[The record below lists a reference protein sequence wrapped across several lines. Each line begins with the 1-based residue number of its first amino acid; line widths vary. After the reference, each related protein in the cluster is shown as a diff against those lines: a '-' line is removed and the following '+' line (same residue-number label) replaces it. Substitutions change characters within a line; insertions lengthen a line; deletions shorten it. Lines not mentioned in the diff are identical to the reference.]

1 MLESSESFGRMN
13 CAPYRIYMTDLSQ
26 TNLMGLLE
34 KQEPLCDELAQWL
47 VKESRIG
54 FDCIKHPLFYSIYH
68 VPQMNALV
76 NRQFELKKQAVAK
89 ALSEKN
95 FTKVV
100 SLHERPWRIQ
110 AFIDVEKE
118 LSDKAYWETL
128 HWLWT
133 DSENIWQNL
142 SEWRRLLSS
151 KRSGQF
157 MYEDDLK
164 VFQALPDSFTVYR
177 GYERGKNFDGVSYT
191 LEREKAE
198 WFSRRFCKASKA
210 RVRERVV
217 KKSQVFAYTDARSEK
232 EIIIL

>member
-1 MLESSESFGRMN
+1 MR
-13 CAPYRIYMTDLSQ
+13 
-26 TNLMGLLE
+26 LLD
-34 KQEPLCDELAQWL
+34 KQEPLCDELQTWL
-47 VKESRIG
+47 VKEGRTG

-95 FTKVV
+95 FTSVIG
-100 SLHERPWRIQ
+100 LHERPWRVQ

-118 LSDKAYWETL
+118 LSDKEYWETL

-151 KRSGQF
+151 KRPGQF
-157 MYEDDLK
+157 M
-164 VFQALPDSFTVYR
+164 
-177 GYERGKNFDGVSYT
+177 
-191 LEREKAE
+191 
-198 WFSRRFCKASKA
+198 
-210 RVRERVV
+210 
-217 KKSQVFAYTDARSEK
+217 
-232 EIIIL
+232 